1 MVFSNPGSKSARR
14 QRASSLSIAALVLA
28 SLLLGQSS
36 AGSSGLAWEAV
47 PGGWVSGPVEYVKTL
62 PIDAGGGVGATRQG
76 KHLYITTFRSFSIYD
91 VSDVLNPQLLSS
103 TPLGPQVFNEQPV
116 TDGKILLLTKDAP
129 APVLQVW
136 DVADKAAPAKITDV
150 ALPKTDHIWTC
161 VFECRY
167 AYGGRG
173 TIVDLRKPA
182 APKIVG
188 DWAESLSIERF
199 HAIEEVAPG
208 RVMTGS
214 RPIYYLD
221 GRKNP
226 KKPRVVFAQPL
237 VQTGAPGLISP
248 ANPPP
253 AWLDWPNN
261 TRDRFAL
268 VSTETPFSG
277 QCSENSG
284 AFYTYDTRGWAK
296 HRSFKLADTFRIE
309 TPVGNYTEGRSPYN
323 AWGCSA
329 YAFDTPP
336 NYAKS
341 RRVAV
346 AWFENGMRLLG
357 INAKG
362 KLTETG
368 GFIPLGG
375 STSAPIWLD
384 ARTLY
389 LVDINRGIDILQ
401 VD

>member
-1 MVFSNPGSKSARR
+1 MTAL
-14 QRASSLSIAALVLA
+14 ALAALLSGPA
-28 SLLLGQSS
+28 P
-36 AGSSGLAWEAV
+36 AGSSERAWEAV

-62 PIDAGGGVGATRQG
+62 PVDAGGGVGATRHG
-76 KHLYITTFRSFSIYD
+76 RHLYVTTFRSFSIYNI
-91 VSDVLNPQLLSS
+91 SDVLNPQLLSS
-103 TPLGPQVFNEQPV
+103 TPLGPHVFNEQPV
-116 TDGKILLLTKDAP
+116 TNGKILLLTKDAP
-129 APVLQVW
+129 DPVLQVW
-136 DVADKAAPAKITDV
+136 DVGDKAAPAKITEV
-150 ALPKTDHIWTC
+150 ALGKTDHIWTC
-161 VFECRY
+161 VFGCRY

-188 DWAESLSIERF
+188 DWAEGLTIERF

-214 RPIYYLD
+214 RPVYYLD

-226 KKPRVVFAQPL
+226 RKPRVVLTQPL
-237 VQTGAPGLISP
+237 ETGAPGLTSP

-261 TRDRFAL
+261 TKDRYAL
-268 VSTETPFSG
+268 LSTETPFSG
-277 QCSENSG
+277 PCSKSSG

-296 HRSFKLADTFRIE
+296 HRSFKLTDTFRID
-309 TPVGNYTEGRSPYN
+309 TPEGNYTEGRSPYN
-323 AWGCSA
+323 VFGCTA
-329 YAFDTPP
+329 YAFDIPP
-336 NYAKS
+336 DYTKS

-357 INAKG
+357 INSKG
-362 KLTETG
+362 KIAEAG

-375 STSAPIWLD
+375 STSAPIWLN
-384 ARTLY
+384 AKTLY
-389 LVDINRGIDILQ
+389 LVDLNRGIDILH